1 MDNPGISISYEDFN
15 IDIFQPAEEEVE
27 EPTEL
32 PQSDSIRDGD
42 LNDEEPLRYR
52 SIHDVYE
59 ETNLTYDN
67 LSLLITEEPC
77 SYAETVKEEVW
88 RSAMAEELSAI
99 EKNKMWILVK
109 ALPGIKL
116 IGVKWVYRLKRD
128 QIGAV
133 VKHKARLVAKGYSKK
148 IWN

>member
-1 MDNPGISISYEDFN
+1 MKSTTSRSRLVN
-15 IDIFQPAEEEVE
+15 IFQPAEEEVE

-52 SIHDVYE
+52 SIQDVYE
-59 ETNLTYDN
+59 ETNLIYDN
-67 LSLLITEEPC
+67 LSLLIIEEPC
-77 SYAETVKEEVW
+77 SYAEAVKEEVW

-109 ALPGIKL
+109 ALPGIKP